1 MSDQKRK
8 INIFSLAGFI
18 LVVVSVFFSVVL
30 LSDSSPIRK
39 AVPTRVFDLILVG
52 SALVLPAIGCVFA
65 MIGLKQFKKGNWKGK
80 GFAIAALV
88 IGGLEVII
96 SLCGFLFVLLIASG
110 GYR

>member
-8 INIFSLAGFI
+8 INMFSLAGFI
-18 LVVVSVFFSVVL
+18 LVIASVVLSVVL
-30 LSDSSPIRK
+30 LNDSSPIRR
-39 AVPTRVFDLILVG
+39 AVPTRVFDLILAG
-52 SALVLPAIGCVFA
+52 SALVLPAIGCVFV
-65 MIGLKQFKKGNWKGK
+65 MIGFKQFKKGNWEGK

-88 IGGLEVII
+88 IGGLEVIV